1 MTGDGVNDAPALRQ
15 ADVGVAMGRS
25 GTDVARE
32 AADLILLDDNFATI
46 VAAIEQGRTTFQ
58 NIRRFLTFHLT
69 DNVAELAPFV
79 IWALSGGRV
88 PLALNVLQILLLDL
102 GTDALPALALG
113 VEPPSPRVLD
123 SPPPRFHLVDRSL
136 LVRAFL
142 VLGPTEA
149 LMEMIAFFAVL
160 SSAGWQPG
168 MTVPSETILLAAS
181 GTAFTAIVL
190 GQGANAIA
198 NRSDDRPA
206 WRIGLSG
213 NRALVL
219 ALAASCVLL
228 LATLSI
234 PPLARIV
241 GQAPP
246 TALGWFLAALT
257 VPAVMLIDALWKTIV
272 RRQPSG

>member
-1 MTGDGVNDAPALRQ
+1 
-15 ADVGVAMGRS
+15 
-25 GTDVARE
+25 
-32 AADLILLDDNFATI
+32 
-46 VAAIEQGRTTFQ
+46 
-58 NIRRFLTFHLT
+58 
-69 DNVAELAPFV
+69 
-79 IWALSGGRV
+79 
-88 PLALNVLQILLLDL
+88 
-102 GTDALPALALG
+102 
-113 VEPPSPRVLD
+113 
-123 SPPPRFHLVDRSL
+123 
-136 LVRAFL
+136 
-142 VLGPTEA
+142 
-149 LMEMIAFFAVL
+149 MIAFFAVL
-160 SSAGWQPG
+160 SSAGWKPG

-206 WRIGLSG
+206 GRVGLSG

-219 ALAASCVLL
+219 ALAARCVLL

-257 VPAVMLIDALWKTIV
+257 VPAVMLIDAL
-272 RRQPSG
+272 R